1 MDFEQ
6 IKNNLLD
13 ALAQLMV
20 LRMIVTSKSEKV
32 ADLPA
37 VYVLLCALL
46 APGVCAGIAVL
57 GLLTRH
63 AVRFEKDACK
73 M

>member
-6 IKNNLLD
+6 IKNNLLN
-13 ALAQLMV
+13 AAGQLMV
-20 LRMIVTSKSEKV
+20 LRVIVTSPREKV

-37 VYVLLCALL
+37 VYVLLCALMAPWLL
-46 APGVCAGIAVL
+46 AAIVVL
-57 GLLTRH
+57 GLMTKH
-63 AVRFEKDACK
+63 AVRFEKDASK

>member
-6 IKNNLLD
+6 IKNNLLN
-13 ALAQLMV
+13 AAGQLMV
-20 LRMIVTSKSEKV
+20 LRVIVTSPREKI

-37 VYVLLCALL
+37 VYVLLCALMAPWLL
-46 APGVCAGIAVL
+46 AVLVVL
-57 GLLTRH
+57 GLMTKH
-63 AVRFEKDACK
+63 AVRFEKDASK

>member
-6 IKNNLLD
+6 IKQNLLG
-13 ALAQLMV
+13 ALAQLMA
-20 LRMIVTSKSEKV
+20 LRVIVTSPREKV

-37 VYVLLCALL
+37 MYVLLAALL
-46 APGVCAGIAVL
+46 APGACVVVILL
-57 GLLTRH
+57 GLVTRH
-63 AVRFEKDACK
+63 AVRFEKDAVK